1 MEISNLVITDPKWL
15 IKVMQIIVELPENY
29 GEITGIELR
38 DLRRNG
44 LVSLQAL
51 GKVWSDRNY
60 SIPETEKSLVD
71 ERKLSII
78 LQAFCL
84 IHPVMRN
91 SLSSDSEDP
100 ADLNKLWFVIPSL
113 LPKPSSQNQIGQNDL
128 SWISFYFD
136 FQKFLPR
143 EVYYRLICMFIAEIR
158 KTGKKTP
165 YELSSS
171 LCRFDRICHCKWKIE
186 LEALQH
192 RIKISVMYVYN
203 KNALVIHSTVN
214 YAIRVYVKFFT
225 KKYY

>member
-1 MEISNLVITDPKWL
+1 
-15 IKVMQIIVELPENY
+15 MQIIMELPENY
-29 GEITGIELR
+29 GQITGRELR
-38 DLRRNG
+38 DLRNG
-44 LVSLQAL
+44 LVSLQVL
-51 GKVWSDRNY
+51 GKVWSDRI
-60 SIPETEKSLVD
+60 IPETEKSLVN

-100 ADLNKLWFVIPSL
+100 ADLKKLWFVIPSL
-113 LPKPSSQNQIGQNDL
+113 LPRPSSQNQIGQNDL

-143 EVYYRLICMFIAEIR
+143 EVYYRLICMFVAETR

-165 YELSSS
+165 YELSSC
-171 LCRFDRICHCKWKIE
+171 LCRFDRICSCKWKIE

-203 KNALVIHSTVN
+203 
-214 YAIRVYVKFFT
+214 
-225 KKYY
+225 